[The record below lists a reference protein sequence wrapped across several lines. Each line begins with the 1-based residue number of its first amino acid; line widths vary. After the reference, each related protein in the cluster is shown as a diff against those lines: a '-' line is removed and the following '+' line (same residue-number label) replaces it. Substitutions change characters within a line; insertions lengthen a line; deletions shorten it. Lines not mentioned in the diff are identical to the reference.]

1 MGESRLKAEAES
13 VIEEL
18 GLLGLLRG
26 YGRAGV
32 VGSVALDLIVK
43 RDIDIH
49 LLVEGRDLL
58 KVVDGVRTVEE
69 FEEAIA

>member
-1 MGESRLKAEAES
+1 MGESRLKAEAEG

-18 GLLGLLRG
+18 GLLGLLWG

-43 RDIDIH
+43 RDIDVH
-49 LLVEGRDLL
+49 LLVAGRDLL
-58 KVVDGVRTVEE
+58 EVVDGVRTVEE

>member
-58 KVVDGVRTVEE
+58 EVVDGVRTVEE